1 MAHQHERSRGLV
13 CPSLHLRSCV
23 VTDVSINLTT
33 EYGVEKHVELDN
45 LNAKEVEQKI
55 AQLLSV

>member
-1 MAHQHERSRGLV
+1 MVHQHEHSRGLV
-13 CPSLHLRSCV
+13 CPNLHPLDCV
-23 VTDVSINLTT
+23 LTDVSINLTT